1 MRQAYKSNI
10 ATFQPHPNRSSSPL
24 LIRRIRG
31 QFFKEINQFQRDRLG
46 VALAFILPVIALLII
61 GFAIRLESKNIP
73 LVVRDLDQTSLSRS
87 YIERLYAT
95 NLFVP
100 AQWQGSRFPDA
111 LDRGNAQAQVII
123 PPNFMAEVD
132 AGKTGQVQVV
142 IDGSDVINA
151 RVIKLAIE
159 GTTLSIVQEK
169 LGDLAEL
176 GIVAQVRLWF
186 NPGRQESLF
195 IVPGSYGVIL
205 AIFPPLLIAIA
216 LVREKEQG
224 TILQLYASSL
234 SAFELLMGKSL
245 AYVAVGLGEALILF
259 IVGWLLFGVGVVG
272 NPLPLVM
279 GTPVFLWS
287 GVQLGLIIGIFTT
300 TQSAAVQAI
309 GTIKVLTAF
318 LLAGFL
324 FPLNSV
330 PFPFSVFAYFVP
342 VRYYIELCRDV
353 FVRGSG
359 WFGTGHLLAA
369 MLILGMAEFG
379 LAWWGM
385 HRMQLSS

>member
-1 MRQAYKSNI
+1 MM
-10 ATFQPHPNRSSSPL
+10 
-24 LIRRIRG
+24 IRRIRN
-31 QFFKEINQFQRDRLG
+31 QMFKELQQFQRDRLG

-61 GFAIRLESKNIP
+61 GFAIRLEAKNIP
-73 LVVRDLDQTSLSRS
+73 LVVHDLDQTPLSRS

-100 AQWQGSRFPDA
+100 AEWKGDRFPDA
-111 LDRGNAQAQVII
+111 LDRGTAQAQVTI
-123 PPNFMAEVD
+123 PPNFTREVQS
-132 AGKTGQVQVV
+132 GRTGNLQIV

-151 RVIKLAIE
+151 RVAKLAIA
-159 GTTLSIVQEK
+159 GTTLSVIQSQLGK
-169 LGDLAEL
+169 LADSL
-176 GIVAQVRLWF
+176 GVVSQVRLWF

-205 AIFPPLLIAIA
+205 AIFPPLLIAIS

-224 TILQLYASSL
+224 TILQLYASSI
-234 SAFELLMGKSL
+234 SASELLIGKSL
-245 AYVAVGLGEALILF
+245 AYTIVGLGEALLLL
-259 IVGWLLFGVGVVG
+259 IVGFLLFQVRLIGDPT
-272 NPLPLVM
+272 PLLI
-279 GTPVFLWS
+279 GTPIFIWVS
-287 GVQLGLIIGIFTT
+287 VQLGLIIGIFTT

-324 FPLNSV
+324 FPLNTV
-330 PFPFSVFAYFVP
+330 TFPFSIASYLVP

-359 WFGTGHLLAA
+359 WSGTWHLIIAL
-369 MLILGMAEFG
+369 LILGIAEFTI
-379 LAWWGM
+379 AWWGM
-385 HRMQLSS
+385 RRMQLPSQS

>member
-1 MRQAYKSNI
+1 MM
-10 ATFQPHPNRSSSPL
+10 
-24 LIRRIRG
+24 IRRIRS
-31 QFFKEINQFQRDRLG
+31 QLFKELEQFQRDRLG

-61 GFAIRLESKNIP
+61 GFAIRLEAKNIP

-95 NLFVP
+95 HLFVS
-100 AQWQGSRFPDA
+100 AKWRGDHFPDA
-111 LDRGNAQAQVII
+111 LDQGKAQVQVTI
-123 PPNFMAEVD
+123 PSGFAKEVQ
-132 AGKTGQVQVV
+132 AGRTGNLQVV

-151 RVIKLAIE
+151 RVTQLAIQ
-159 GTTLSIVQEK
+159 GVTLAVVQAQGNLPDL
-169 LGDLAEL
+169 LGV
-176 GIVAQVRLWF
+176 ISQVRLWF

-234 SAFELLMGKSL
+234 SATELLLGKSL
-245 AYVAVGLGEALILF
+245 AYTIVGLGEAVVLF
-259 IVGWLLFGVGVVG
+259 IVGFLLFQVRFIGDPT
-272 NPLPLVM
+272 PLLI
-279 GTPVFLWS
+279 GTPVFIWVT
-287 GVQLGLIIGIFTT
+287 VQLGLIIGIFTT

-318 LLAGFL
+318 LLEGFL
-324 FPLNSV
+324 FPLNTV
-330 PFPFSVFAYFVP
+330 PFPFSIVSYLVP

-359 WFGTGHLLAA
+359 WFSTWHLIVAL
-369 MLILGMAEFG
+369 LILGIAEFAI
-379 LAWWGM
+379 AWWGM
-385 HRMQLSS
+385 RRMQLEG

>member
-1 MRQAYKSNI
+1 MK
-10 ATFQPHPNRSSSPL
+10 
-24 LIRRIRG
+24 IRRIRN
-31 QFFKEINQFQRDRLG
+31 QFFKELQQFQRDRLG
-46 VALAFILPVIALLII
+46 VALAFILPALALLII
-61 GFAIRLESKNIP
+61 GFAIRLEAKNIP
-73 LVVRDLDQTSLSRS
+73 LVVRDLDQTTLSRS

-100 AQWQGSRFPDA
+100 AQWQGMRFPDA
-111 LDRGNAQAQVII
+111 LDRGTAQVQVTI
-123 PPNFMAEVD
+123 PVGFAADAD
-132 AGKTGQVQVV
+132 AGRTGTVQVV
-142 IDGSDVINA
+142 IDGSDTINA
-151 RVIKLAIE
+151 RVIELAVK
-159 GTTLSIVQEK
+159 GTTLSILQEQ
-169 LGDLAEL
+169 LGEL
-176 GIVAQVRLWF
+176 SETLGVVAQVRLWF

-234 SAFELLMGKSL
+234 SAFELLVGKSL
-245 AYVAVGLGEALILF
+245 AYIAVGLGEAAILF
-259 IVGWLLFGVGVVG
+259 IIGFLLFGVGFVG
-272 NPLPLVM
+272 DPMPLVI
-279 GTPVFLWS
+279 GTPVFMLA

-330 PFPFSVFAYFVP
+330 PFPFSIASYLVP

-359 WFGTGHLLAA
+359 WFGTWYLIIA
-369 MLILGMAEFG
+369 MLILSVAEFG

-385 HRMQLSS
+385 RRMQISS

>member
-1 MRQAYKSNI
+1 MM
-10 ATFQPHPNRSSSPL
+10 
-24 LIRRIRG
+24 IRRIRN
-31 QFFKEINQFQRDRLG
+31 QLFKELEQFVRDRLG
-46 VALAFILPVIALLII
+46 VGLAFILPVIALLII
-61 GFAIRLESKNIP
+61 GFAIRLEAKNIT
-73 LVVRDLDQTSLSRS
+73 LVVRDLDQTTLSRS

-100 AQWQGSRFPDA
+100 AKWKGDHFPDA
-111 LDRGNAQAQVII
+111 IDQGTAQVQVTI
-123 PPNFMAEVD
+123 PPDFAREVQ
-132 AGKTGQVQVV
+132 AGRTGNIQVV
-142 IDGSDVINA
+142 IDGTDTINA
-151 RVIKLAIE
+151 RVTRLAIE
-159 GTTLSIVQEK
+159 GTTLSVLQAQ
-169 LGDLAEL
+169 LGNLADSL
-176 GIVAQVRLWF
+176 GVISQVRLWF

-234 SAFELLMGKSL
+234 SASELLLGKSL
-245 AYVAVGLGEALILF
+245 AYTIVGLGEALILF
-259 IVGWLLFGVGVVG
+259 IVGFLLFQVHFIGDPT
-272 NPLPLVM
+272 PLII
-279 GTPVFLWS
+279 GTPVFIWVS
-287 GVQLGLIIGIFTT
+287 VQLGLIIGIFTT

-324 FPLNSV
+324 FPLNTV
-330 PFPFSVFAYFVP
+330 PFPFSIASYLVP

-359 WFGTGHLLAA
+359 WFSTWHLIVAL
-369 MLILGMAEFG
+369 LLLGIAEFAI
-379 LAWWGM
+379 AWWGM
-385 HRMQLSS
+385 RKMQLKS

>member
-1 MRQAYKSNI
+1 MI
-10 ATFQPHPNRSSSPL
+10 M
-24 LIRRIRG
+24 RRIRN
-31 QFFKEINQFQRDRLG
+31 QFFKELEQFQRDRLG

-61 GFAIRLESKNIP
+61 GFAIRLEAKNIP
-73 LVVRDLDQTSLSRS
+73 LVVRDLDQSTLSRS
-87 YIERLYAT
+87 YIEQLYAT

-100 AQWQGSRFPDA
+100 AEWQGVRFPDA
-111 LDRGNAQAQVII
+111 IDRGTAQVQVTI
-123 PPNFMAEVD
+123 PPGFAADVNAGRTGEVL
-132 AGKTGQVQVV
+132 VV

-151 RVIKLAIE
+151 RVTQLAVD
-159 GTTLSIVQEK
+159 GVTLSAVQRA
-169 LGDLAEL
+169 LGEGQLGELEQLA
-176 GIVAQVRLWF
+176 IVAQVRLWF

-234 SAFELLMGKSL
+234 SAVELLLGKSL
-245 AYVAVGLGEALILF
+245 AYMLVGLGEAVLLF
-259 IVGWLLFGVGVVG
+259 IVGLLLFGVRFIGD
-272 NPLPLVM
+272 PIPLVI
-279 GTPVFLWS
+279 GTLIFLFT

-330 PFPFSVFAYFVP
+330 PFPFSVASYLVP

-359 WFGTGHLLAA
+359 WFGTWYLIVAMVLLG
-369 MLILGMAEFG
+369 IAEFG
-379 LAWWGM
+379 IAWWGM
-385 HRMQLSS
+385 RRMQLSS

>member
-1 MRQAYKSNI
+1 MM
-10 ATFQPHPNRSSSPL
+10 
-24 LIRRIRG
+24 IRRIRN
-31 QFFKEINQFQRDRLG
+31 QLFKELEQFVRDRLG

-61 GFAIRLESKNIP
+61 GYAIRLEAKNIA
-73 LVVRDLDQTSLSRS
+73 LAVRDLDQTSFSRS

-100 AQWQGSRFPDA
+100 AQWQGERFPDA
-111 LDRGNAQAQVII
+111 IDRGTAQVQVTI
-123 PPNFMAEVD
+123 PPDFTAEVQ
-132 AGKTGQVQVV
+132 AGKTGNLQVV

-151 RVIKLAIE
+151 RVTRLAIQ
-159 GTTLSIVQEK
+159 GTTLSVVQAQLGK
-169 LGDLAEL
+169 LADSVGV
-176 GIVAQVRLWF
+176 ISQVRLWF

-234 SAFELLMGKSL
+234 SASELLLGKSL
-245 AYVAVGLGEALILF
+245 AYTLVGLGEALILF
-259 IVGWLLFGVGVVG
+259 IVGFLLFQVRVIGDPT
-272 NPLPLVM
+272 PLII
-279 GTPVFLWS
+279 GTPIFIWVS
-287 GVQLGLIIGIFTT
+287 VQLGLIIGIFTT

-324 FPLNSV
+324 FPLNTV
-330 PFPFSVFAYFVP
+330 PFPFSIASYLVP

-359 WFGTGHLLAA
+359 WFGTWHLIGAL
-369 MLILGMAEFG
+369 LLLGIVEFAI
-379 LAWWGM
+379 AWWGM
-385 HRMQLSS
+385 RRMQLSS

>member
-1 MRQAYKSNI
+1 MR
-10 ATFQPHPNRSSSPL
+10 
-24 LIRRIRG
+24 IRRIRN
-31 QFFKEINQFQRDRLG
+31 QVLKELQQFQRDRLG
-46 VALAFILPVIALLII
+46 VALAFILPVMALLII
-61 GFAIRLESKNIP
+61 GFAIRLEAKNIP
-73 LVVRDLDQTSLSRS
+73 LVVRDFDQTSLSRS
-87 YIERLYAT
+87 YVEQLYAT
-95 NLFVP
+95 NLFVSVP
-100 AQWQGSRFPDA
+100 WQGAHFPDA
-111 LDRGNAQAQVII
+111 LDRGTAQAQVTI
-123 PPNFMAEVD
+123 PVGFAADVAAGRTGEVQ
-132 AGKTGQVQVV
+132 AV

-151 RVIKLAIE
+151 RVIKLAIQ
-159 GTTLSIVQEK
+159 GVTLSMVQAQ
-169 LGDLAEL
+169 LGNMIASLGAENL
-176 GIVAQVRLWF
+176 GVVSQVRLWF

-234 SAFELLMGKSL
+234 SAFELLVGKSL
-245 AYVAVGLGEALILF
+245 AYMAVGIGEAVVLF
-259 IVGWLLFGVGVVG
+259 VVGFVLFGVGFVG
-272 NPLPLVM
+272 NPWPLIV
-279 GTPVFLWS
+279 GTPIFMLT

-309 GTIKVLTAF
+309 GTIKLLTAF

-330 PFPFSVFAYFVP
+330 PFPFSITAYLVP

-353 FVRGSG
+353 FVRGAG
-359 WFGTGHLLAA
+359 WFGSWHLIVA
-369 MLILGMAEFG
+369 MLLLGVVEFG

-385 HRMQLSS
+385 RRMQLSS

>member
-1 MRQAYKSNI
+1 MM
-10 ATFQPHPNRSSSPL
+10 
-24 LIRRIRG
+24 IRRIRN
-31 QFFKEINQFQRDRLG
+31 QFLKELQQFQRDRLG
-46 VALAFILPVIALLII
+46 VALAFILPVLALLII
-61 GFAIRLESKNIP
+61 GFAIRLEAKNIP
-73 LVVRDLDQTSLSRS
+73 LAVQDLDQTTLSRS

-100 AQWQGSRFPDA
+100 AVWQGDTCCRTGYRHRFPDA
-111 LDRGNAQAQVII
+111 LDRGTAQAQVTI
-123 PPNFMAEVD
+123 PVGFAADVA
-132 AGKTGQVQVV
+132 AGRTGDLQVV

-151 RVIKLAIE
+151 RVIGLAIA
-159 GTTLSIVQEK
+159 GTTLSVAQNQVGE
-169 LGDLAEL
+169 LASEL
-176 GIVAQVRLWF
+176 GVVAQVRLWF

-234 SAFELLMGKSL
+234 SAFELLIGKSL
-245 AYVAVGLGEALILF
+245 AYMLVGLGEALLLF
-259 IVGWLLFGVGVVG
+259 IIGLLLFGVRFIGDPT
-272 NPLPLVM
+272 PLII
-279 GTPVFLWS
+279 GTPVFMLAT
-287 GVQLGLIIGIFTT
+287 VQLGLIIGIFTT

-330 PFPFSVFAYFVP
+330 PFPFSIASYLVP

-353 FVRGSG
+353 FVRGAG
-359 WFGTGHLLAA
+359 WLGTWHLIA
-369 MLILGMAEFG
+369 MLLILGIAEFAI
-379 LAWWGM
+379 AWWGM
-385 HRMQLSS
+385 RRMQLAS

>member
-1 MRQAYKSNI
+1 MM
-10 ATFQPHPNRSSSPL
+10 
-24 LIRRIRG
+24 IRRIRN
-31 QFFKEINQFQRDRLG
+31 QFFKELQQFQRDRLG
-46 VALAFILPVIALLII
+46 VALAFILPAIALLII
-61 GFAIRLESKNIP
+61 GFAIRLEAKNIP
-73 LVVRDLDQTSLSRS
+73 LVVRDLDQTTLSRS

-100 AQWQGSRFPDA
+100 AQWQGVRFPDV
-111 LDRGNAQAQVII
+111 LDRGMAKVQVTI
-123 PPNFMAEVD
+123 PPGFAADAD
-132 AGKTGQVQVV
+132 AGRTGNVQVA
-142 IDGSDVINA
+142 IDGSDTINA
-151 RVIKLAIE
+151 RVIDLAVK
-159 GTTLSIVQEK
+159 GTTLSVVQERLGK
-169 LGDLAEL
+169 LSETL
-176 GIVAQVRLWF
+176 GVVAQVRLWF

-234 SAFELLMGKSL
+234 SAFELLVGKSL
-245 AYVAVGLGEALILF
+245 AYIVVGLGEALILF
-259 IVGWLLFGVGVVG
+259 AIGFLLFGVRFVG
-272 NPLPLVM
+272 DPMPLLI
-279 GTPVFLWS
+279 GTPVFMLA

-300 TQSAAVQAI
+300 TQSSAVQAI

-330 PFPFSVFAYFVP
+330 PFPFSVASYLVP
-342 VRYYIELCRDV
+342 VRYYIELCRNV

-359 WFGTGHLLAA
+359 WFGTWHLIVI
-369 MLILGMAEFG
+369 MLILGIAEFG
-379 LAWWGM
+379 IAWWGM
-385 HRMQLSS
+385 RRMQVSS

>member
-1 MRQAYKSNI
+1 MM
-10 ATFQPHPNRSSSPL
+10 
-24 LIRRIRG
+24 IRRIRN
-31 QFFKEINQFQRDRLG
+31 QLFKELEQFVRDRLG

-61 GFAIRLESKNIP
+61 GYAIRLEAKNIA
-73 LVVRDLDQTSLSRS
+73 LAVRDLDQTSFSRS
-87 YIERLYAT
+87 YVERLYAT

-100 AQWQGSRFPDA
+100 AQWKGDSLSETLRERFPDA
-111 LDRGNAQAQVII
+111 IDRGTAQVQVTI
-123 PPNFMAEVD
+123 PPDFTAEVQ
-132 AGKTGQVQVV
+132 AGKTGNLQVV

-151 RVIKLAIE
+151 RVTRLAIQ
-159 GTTLSIVQEK
+159 GTTLSFVQAQLGK
-169 LGDLAEL
+169 LADSVGV
-176 GIVAQVRLWF
+176 ISQVRLWF

-234 SAFELLMGKSL
+234 SAWELLLGKSL
-245 AYVAVGLGEALILF
+245 AYTLVGLGEALILF
-259 IVGWLLFGVGVVG
+259 IVGFLLFQVRVIGDPT
-272 NPLPLVM
+272 PLII
-279 GTPVFLWS
+279 GTPIFIWVS
-287 GVQLGLIIGIFTT
+287 VQLGLIIGIFTT

-324 FPLNSV
+324 FPLNTV
-330 PFPFSVFAYFVP
+330 PFPFSIASYLVP

-359 WFGTGHLLAA
+359 WFGTWHLIGAL
-369 MLILGMAEFG
+369 LLLGIVEFAI
-379 LAWWGM
+379 AWWGM
-385 HRMQLSS
+385 RRMQL

>member
-1 MRQAYKSNI
+1 MM
-10 ATFQPHPNRSSSPL
+10 
-24 LIRRIRG
+24 IRRIRN
-31 QFFKEINQFQRDRLG
+31 QFFKELQQFQRDRLG

-61 GFAIRLESKNIP
+61 GFAIRLEAKNIP

-100 AQWQGSRFPDA
+100 AKWEGNQFPDA
-111 LDRGNAQAQVII
+111 LDRGTAQVQVMI
-123 PPNFMAEVD
+123 PSGFTAD
-132 AGKTGQVQVV
+132 AVAGRTGNVQVV
-142 IDGSDVINA
+142 IDGSDTINA
-151 RVIKLAIE
+151 RVIDLAIK
-159 GTTLSIVQEK
+159 GATLFVVQEQ
-169 LGDLAEL
+169 LGNRFSLLDDPL

-205 AIFPPLLIAIA
+205 AIFPPLLISIA

-234 SAFELLMGKSL
+234 SAFELLVGKSL
-245 AYVAVGLGEALILF
+245 AYVAVGLGEAVLLF
-259 IVGWLLFGVGVVG
+259 IVGFLLFGVRFVG
-272 NPLPLVM
+272 DPMPLVI
-279 GTPVFLWS
+279 GTPVFMLA

-330 PFPFSVFAYFVP
+330 PFPFSIAAYLVP
-342 VRYYIELCRDV
+342 SRYYIELCRDV

-359 WFGTGHLLAA
+359 WFSTWY
-369 MLILGMAEFG
+369 LILVMLMLGIAEFG

-385 HRMQLSS
+385 RRMQVSG

>member
-1 MRQAYKSNI
+1 MI
-10 ATFQPHPNRSSSPL
+10 
-24 LIRRIRG
+24 IRRIRN
-31 QFFKEINQFQRDRLG
+31 QFFKELEQFQRDRLG

-61 GFAIRLESKNIP
+61 GFAIRLEAKNIP
-73 LVVRDLDQTSLSRS
+73 LVVRDLDQTTLSRS
-87 YIERLYAT
+87 YVERLYAT

-100 AQWQGSRFPDA
+100 AAWQVRFPDA
-111 LDRGNAQAQVII
+111 LDRGTAQAQVTI
-123 PPNFMAEVD
+123 PVGFAAD
-132 AGKTGQVQVV
+132 AAAGRTGIVEVV
-142 IDGSDVINA
+142 IDGSDTINA
-151 RVIKLAIE
+151 RVIDLAVK
-159 GTTLSIVQEK
+159 GTTLSIVQEQ
-169 LGDLAEL
+169 LGEGFEQL

-234 SAFELLMGKSL
+234 SAVELLVGKSL
-245 AYVAVGLGEALILF
+245 AYIVVGLGEALLLF
-259 IVGWLLFGVGVVG
+259 IVGFLLFGVRFIG
-272 NPLPLVM
+272 NPLPLLI
-279 GTPVFLWS
+279 GTPVFLLA

-330 PFPFSVFAYFVP
+330 PFPFSVASYLVP

-359 WFGTGHLLAA
+359 WFGTWYLIVA
-369 MLILGMAEFG
+369 MLILGIAEFG

-385 HRMQLSS
+385 RRMQVAS

>member
-1 MRQAYKSNI
+1 MI
-10 ATFQPHPNRSSSPL
+10 
-24 LIRRIRG
+24 IRRIRN
-31 QFFKEINQFQRDRLG
+31 QFFKELEQFQRDRLG
-46 VALAFILPVIALLII
+46 VSLAFILPVIALLII
-61 GFAIRLESKNIP
+61 GFAIRLEAKNIP

-100 AQWQGSRFPDA
+100 VPWQGARFPDA
-111 LDRGNAQAQVII
+111 LDRDMAQIQVTIPAGFTADVNAGRT
-123 PPNFMAEVD
+123 
-132 AGKTGQVQVV
+132 GKVEVV

-159 GTTLSIVQEK
+159 GTTLSIIQERLGK
-169 LGDLAEL
+169 LSESL
-176 GIVAQVRLWF
+176 GVVAQVRLWF
-186 NPGRQESLF
+186 NPGRRESLF

-224 TILQLYASSL
+224 TMLQLYASSL
-234 SAFELLMGKSL
+234 SAFELLIGKSL
-245 AYVAVGLGEALILF
+245 AYAVVGLGEALILF
-259 IVGWLLFGVGVVG
+259 LVGWLLFGVSFAGDPI
-272 NPLPLVM
+272 PLLI
-279 GTPVFLWS
+279 GTPVFMLAS
-287 GVQLGLIIGIFTT
+287 VQLGLIIGIFTT

-309 GTIKVLTAF
+309 GTIKVMTSF

-330 PFPFSVFAYFVP
+330 PFPFSTISYLVP
-342 VRYYIELCRDV
+342 VRYYIELCRNV

-359 WFGTGHLLAA
+359 WFSTWH
-369 MLILGMAEFG
+369 LILAMVILGIAEFG

-385 HRMQLSS
+385 RRMQLSS

>member
-1 MRQAYKSNI
+1 MI
-10 ATFQPHPNRSSSPL
+10 M
-24 LIRRIRG
+24 RRIRN
-31 QFFKEINQFQRDRLG
+31 QFFKELEQFQRDRLG

-61 GFAIRLESKNIP
+61 GFAIRLEAKNIP
-73 LVVRDLDQTSLSRS
+73 LVVRDLDQTTLSRS

-100 AQWQGSRFPDA
+100 TAWQAGFPDA
-111 LDRGNAQAQVII
+111 LDRGTAQVQITI
-123 PPNFMAEVD
+123 PVGFAANAA
-132 AGKTGQVQVV
+132 AGRTGIVEVV
-142 IDGSDVINA
+142 IDGSDTINA
-151 RVIKLAIE
+151 RVIDLAVK
-159 GTTLSIVQEK
+159 GTTLSTVQEL
-169 LGDLAEL
+169 LGKRFEHL

-234 SAFELLMGKSL
+234 SATELLVGKSL
-245 AYVAVGLGEALILF
+245 AYIAVGLGEAFLLF
-259 IVGWLLFGVGVVG
+259 TVGFLLFGVRFIGDPF
-272 NPLPLVM
+272 PLLI
-279 GTPVFLWS
+279 GTPVFLLA

-330 PFPFSVFAYFVP
+330 PFPFSVAAYLVP

-359 WFGTGHLLAA
+359 WFGTWYLIVA
-369 MLILGMAEFG
+369 MLMLGIAEFG

-385 HRMQLSS
+385 RRMQVSS

>member
-1 MRQAYKSNI
+1 MM
-10 ATFQPHPNRSSSPL
+10 
-24 LIRRIRG
+24 IRRIRN
-31 QFFKEINQFQRDRLG
+31 QFFKELQQFQRDRLG

-61 GFAIRLESKNIP
+61 GFAIRLEAKNIP
-73 LVVRDLDQTSLSRS
+73 LVVRDFDQTSLSRS

-100 AQWQGSRFPDA
+100 AKWQGERFPDA
-111 LDRGNAQAQVII
+111 LDRGTAQVQVLI
-123 PPNFMAEVD
+123 PVRFTADAMA
-132 AGKTGQVQVV
+132 GRTGHVQVV
-142 IDGSDVINA
+142 IDGSDTINA
-151 RVIKLAIE
+151 RVIDLAIK
-159 GTTLSIVQEK
+159 GTTLSVVQDQLEQRSS
-169 LGDLAEL
+169 LFSEPL

-234 SAFELLMGKSL
+234 SAFELLLGKSL
-245 AYVAVGLGEALILF
+245 AYIAVGLGEAILLF
-259 IVGWLLFGVGVVG
+259 IVGFLLFGVRFIGD
-272 NPLPLVM
+272 PMPLVI
-279 GTPVFLWS
+279 GTPVFMLA

-330 PFPFSVFAYFVP
+330 PFPFSIVAYLVP

-359 WFGTGHLLAA
+359 WFGTWYLIIA

-379 LAWWGM
+379 LAWWGIR
-385 HRMQLSS
+385 RMQVSG

>member
-1 MRQAYKSNI
+1 MI
-10 ATFQPHPNRSSSPL
+10 
-24 LIRRIRG
+24 IRRIRN
-31 QFFKEINQFQRDRLG
+31 QFFKELQQFQRDRLG

-61 GFAIRLESKNIP
+61 GFAIRLEAKNIP
-73 LVVRDLDQTSLSRS
+73 LVVHDLDQTSLSRS

-100 AQWQGSRFPDA
+100 AQWQGGHFPDA
-111 LDRGNAQAQVII
+111 LDRGTAQVQVTI
-123 PPNFMAEVD
+123 PVD
-132 AGKTGQVQVV
+132 FTANAAAGRTGNVQVV
-142 IDGSDVINA
+142 IDGSDTINA
-151 RVIKLAIE
+151 RVIDLAIK
-159 GTTLSIVQEK
+159 GTTLSLVQAQ
-169 LGDLAEL
+169 LGQRSQLLSSPL
-176 GIVAQVRLWF
+176 GIVTQVRLWF

-224 TILQLYASSL
+224 TMLQLYASSL
-234 SAFELLMGKSL
+234 SAFELLVGKSL
-245 AYVAVGLGEALILF
+245 AYIAVGMGEAILLF
-259 IVGWLLFGVGVVG
+259 IVGFLLFGVRFVG
-272 NPLPLVM
+272 DPMPLVI
-279 GTPVFLWS
+279 GTPVFMLA

-330 PFPFSVFAYFVP
+330 PFPFSIAAYLVP

-359 WFGTGHLLAA
+359 WFGTWHLIIA
-369 MLILGMAEFG
+369 MLMLGIVELG
-379 LAWWGM
+379 LAWWGLR
-385 HRMQLSS
+385 RMQVSS

>member
-1 MRQAYKSNI
+1 MMM
-10 ATFQPHPNRSSSPL
+10 
-24 LIRRIRG
+24 RRIRN
-31 QFFKEINQFQRDRLG
+31 QFFKELQQFQRDRLG

-61 GFAIRLESKNIP
+61 GFAIRLEAKNIP

-100 AQWQGSRFPDA
+100 AKWSGGRFPDA
-111 LDRGNAQAQVII
+111 LDRGTAQVQVMI
-123 PPNFMAEVD
+123 PVGFTAD
-132 AGKTGQVQVV
+132 ATAGRTGNVQVV
-142 IDGSDVINA
+142 IDGSDTINA
-151 RVIKLAIE
+151 RVIDLAIK
-159 GTTLSIVQEK
+159 GTTLFVVQEQ
-169 LGDLAEL
+169 LGQRSNRLSEPL

-234 SAFELLMGKSL
+234 SAFELLVGKSL
-245 AYVAVGLGEALILF
+245 AYIAVGLGEAILLF
-259 IVGWLLFGVGVVG
+259 IVGFWLFGVRFVG
-272 NPLPLVM
+272 DPMPLVI
-279 GTPVFLWS
+279 GTPVFLLA

-330 PFPFSVFAYFVP
+330 PFPFSIAAYLVP

-359 WFGTGHLLAA
+359 WFGTWYLIVA
-369 MLILGMAEFG
+369 MLILGIAEFG
-379 LAWWGM
+379 LAWWGIR
-385 HRMQLSS
+385 RMQVSG

>member
-1 MRQAYKSNI
+1 MM
-10 ATFQPHPNRSSSPL
+10 
-24 LIRRIRG
+24 IRRIRS
-31 QFFKEINQFQRDRLG
+31 QLFKELEQFQRDRLG

-61 GFAIRLESKNIP
+61 GFAIRLEAKNIP

-95 NLFVP
+95 HLFVP
-100 AQWQGSRFPDA
+100 AEWRGDRFPDA
-111 LDRGNAQAQVII
+111 LDRGKAQAQVTI
-123 PPNFMAEVD
+123 PPDFAKEVQ
-132 AGKTGQVQVV
+132 AGRTGNLQVV

-151 RVIKLAIE
+151 RVTQLAIQ
-159 GTTLSIVQEK
+159 GVTLAVVQAQGNFTDS
-169 LGDLAEL
+169 LGV
-176 GIVAQVRLWF
+176 IAQVRLWF

-234 SAFELLMGKSL
+234 SATELLLGKSL
-245 AYVAVGLGEALILF
+245 AYTIVGLGEALILF
-259 IVGWLLFGVGVVG
+259 IVGFLLFQVHFIGDPT
-272 NPLPLVM
+272 PLLI
-279 GTPVFLWS
+279 GTPVFIWVS
-287 GVQLGLIIGIFTT
+287 VQLGLIIGIFTT

-324 FPLNSV
+324 FPLNTV
-330 PFPFSVFAYFVP
+330 PFPFSIASYLVP

-359 WFGTGHLLAA
+359 WFGTWHLIVAL
-369 MLILGMAEFG
+369 LILGIAEFAI
-379 LAWWGM
+379 AWWGM
-385 HRMQLSS
+385 RRMQLEG

>member
-1 MRQAYKSNI
+1 MM
-10 ATFQPHPNRSSSPL
+10 
-24 LIRRIRG
+24 IRRIRN
-31 QFFKEINQFQRDRLG
+31 QLFKELEQFVRDRLG

-61 GFAIRLESKNIP
+61 GYAIRLEAKNIA
-73 LVVRDLDQTSLSRS
+73 LAVRDLDQTSFSRS

-100 AQWQGSRFPDA
+100 AQWQGDRFPDA
-111 LDRGNAQAQVII
+111 IDRGTAQVQVTI
-123 PPNFMAEVD
+123 PPDFTAEVQ
-132 AGKTGQVQVV
+132 AGKTGNLQVV

-151 RVIKLAIE
+151 RVTRLAIQ
-159 GTTLSIVQEK
+159 GTTLSVVQAQLGK
-169 LGDLAEL
+169 LADSVGV
-176 GIVAQVRLWF
+176 ISQVRLWF

-234 SAFELLMGKSL
+234 SASELLLGKSL
-245 AYVAVGLGEALILF
+245 AYTLVGLGEALILF
-259 IVGWLLFGVGVVG
+259 IVGFLLFQVRVIGDPT
-272 NPLPLVM
+272 PLII
-279 GTPVFLWS
+279 GTPIFIWVS
-287 GVQLGLIIGIFTT
+287 VQLGLIIGIFTT

-324 FPLNSV
+324 FPLNTV
-330 PFPFSVFAYFVP
+330 PFPFSIASYLVP

-359 WFGTGHLLAA
+359 WFGTWHLIGAL
-369 MLILGMAEFG
+369 LLLGIVEFAI
-379 LAWWGM
+379 AWWECGECNYPI
-385 HRMQLSS
+385 REIYTPLGESLIE

>member
-1 MRQAYKSNI
+1 MM
-10 ATFQPHPNRSSSPL
+10 
-24 LIRRIRG
+24 IRRIRN
-31 QFFKEINQFQRDRLG
+31 QFFKELEQFQRDRLG
-46 VALAFILPVIALLII
+46 VSLAFILPVIALMII
-61 GFAIRLESKNIP
+61 GFAIRLEAKNIP
-73 LVVRDLDQTSLSRS
+73 LVVHDLDQTTLSRS

-100 AQWQGSRFPDA
+100 ARWQGTHFPDA
-111 LDRGNAQAQVII
+111 LDRGTAQVQVTI
-123 PPNFMAEVD
+123 PEGFAAD
-132 AGKTGQVQVV
+132 TGAGRTGKVEVV
-142 IDGSDVINA
+142 IDGSDTINA
-151 RVIKLAIE
+151 RVINLAVK
-159 GTTLSIVQEK
+159 GTTLSMVQEQ
-169 LGDLAEL
+169 LGELAQQF
-176 GIVAQVRLWF
+176 GVVTQVRLWF

-234 SAFELLMGKSL
+234 SAFELLLGKSL
-245 AYVAVGLGEALILF
+245 AYIVVGLGEAILLF
-259 IVGWLLFGVGVVG
+259 IVGFLLFGVRFVG
-272 NPLPLVM
+272 DPTPLII
-279 GTPVFLWS
+279 GTPIFILA

-330 PFPFSVFAYFVP
+330 PFPFSIASYLVP

-359 WFGTGHLLAA
+359 WFGTWYLIIA

-379 LAWWGM
+379 IAWWGM

>member
-1 MRQAYKSNI
+1 M
-10 ATFQPHPNRSSSPL
+10 
-24 LIRRIRG
+24 
-31 QFFKEINQFQRDRLG
+31 LG
-46 VALAFILPVIALLII
+46 VV
-61 GFAIRLESKNIP
+61 S
-73 LVVRDLDQTSLSRS
+73 
-87 YIERLYAT
+87 
-95 NLFVP
+95 
-100 AQWQGSRFPDA
+100 
-111 LDRGNAQAQVII
+111 
-123 PPNFMAEVD
+123 
-132 AGKTGQVQVV
+132 
-142 IDGSDVINA
+142 
-151 RVIKLAIE
+151 
-159 GTTLSIVQEK
+159 
-169 LGDLAEL
+169 
-176 GIVAQVRLWF
+176 QVRLWF

-245 AYVAVGLGEALILF
+245 AYMLVGLGEAVILF
-259 IVGWLLFGVGVVG
+259 IVGFLLFGVRFIGDPI
-272 NPLPLVM
+272 PLAI
-279 GTPVFLWS
+279 GTLVFLLS

-330 PFPFSVFAYFVP
+330 PFPFSIAAYLVP
-342 VRYYIELCRDV
+342 VRYYIELCRDI

-359 WFGTGHLLAA
+359 WFGTWYLIIA
-369 MLILGMAEFG
+369 MLILGIAEFG
-379 LAWWGM
+379 VAWWGM
-385 HRMQLSS
+385 RRMQLSS